1 MSRVGCLFVEK
12 KENGLESTLKPR
24 PSDSVLYVSLDL
36 ALYAM
41 TNARR
46 ASPTSEGSRECAQ
59 SKQAD
64 QNAFLRGVMRSLVRI
79 LVPRSRVNL
88 QLDNP
93 AIVPRIVDRPPR
105 LTPR

>member
-46 ASPTSEGSRECAQ
+46 ASPTGEGSRE
-59 SKQAD
+59 
-64 QNAFLRGVMRSLVRI
+64 
-79 LVPRSRVNL
+79 
-88 QLDNP
+88 
-93 AIVPRIVDRPPR
+93 
-105 LTPR
+105 